1 MSTYK
6 QKNKASLGWKIPVG
20 IIGSL
25 IALVVVVWAVLEG
38 AKYAIYSDY
47 YSISEKIDKI
57 PGLNSATPQGISY
70 NEEIDTY
77 FISSYRHDGE
87 PSSIYTTSNG
97 VVREYT
103 LSKNGEPCTTHA
115 GGVSSTGDKVYLCD
129 ENEIYVMDRSLFEST
144 TDFDVDVGEG
154 VPTISNASFVYT
166 NEKYLFTGEFT
177 GRGEYHTENWVV
189 NGNGDSTG
197 AICEIYDRET
207 FGESEPLAIIALPE
221 KVQGLAMDSRGG
233 LLLSL
238 SYGLSSSRLQYY
250 LGDDYFYEI
259 SDPNDRLKGYE
270 DIPTYGLVTD
280 APRRNIAAPAMTED
294 LDYIESEDKFITL
307 TESASS
313 TYVFGKFFFANK
325 FVSLDIS
332 KLL

>member
-6 QKNKASLGWKIPVG
+6 QKSKASLGWKIPVG

-57 PGLNSATPQGISY
+57 PGLNSSTPQGISY

-77 FISSYRHDGE
+77 FISSYRHNGE
-87 PSSIYTTSNG
+87 ASSIYTTSNG
-97 VVREYT
+97 ENRRYD
-103 LSKNGEPCTTHA
+103 LFKKGAPCTTHA

-144 TDFDVDVGEG
+144 TISEVDVGEG

-166 NEKYLFTGEFT
+166 SDKYLFTGEFT
-177 GRGEYHTENWVV
+177 GKGEYHTENWVTDR
-189 NGNGDSTG
+189 NGESSG
-197 AICEIYDRET
+197 AICEVYDRET
-207 FGESEPLAIIALPE
+207 FGESAPLAIIALPE
-221 KVQGLAMDSRGG
+221 KVQGLAVDSHGG
-233 LLLSL
+233 ILLSL
-238 SYGLSSSRLQYY
+238 SYGLSSSSLQYY
-250 LGDDYFYEI
+250 RGDDCIYEI
-259 SDPNDRLKGYE
+259 TDTADKLSGYE
-270 DIPTYGLVTD
+270 DIPTYGLTTD
-280 APRRNIAAPAMTED
+280 APLLDISAPAMTED
-294 LDYIESEDKFITL
+294 LDYIESEDKFVTL

-313 TYVFGKFFFANK
+313 TYIFGKFFFANK
-325 FVSLDIS
+325 FVTLDVS